1 MIFSD
6 FFKAL
11 EQLGDRRFR
20 KVLVLG
26 IGLTLGLFLAIYLAF
41 ATLIAFLFPDSFYL
55 PVIGEITWVKNAVSW
70 AAIPIMIALSTFLM
84 VPVASAFTSLFLDD
98 VADAVE
104 EEHYPHLRP
113 AERVSLLEGL
123 KDSGRFLGILI
134 GANIAALIL
143 YLFMPFFAP
152 LIFWGLNGFL
162 LGREYF
168 QLVALRRLGR
178 EGAEQ
183 MRQEHGFQIW
193 MAGALMAIPAGL

>member
-11 EQLGDRRFR
+11 EQLGDKRFR

-84 VPVASAFTSLFLDD
+84 VPVASAFTSLFWMM
-98 VADAVE
+98 
-104 EEHYPHLRP
+104 
-113 AERVSLLEGL
+113 LLTRL
-123 KDSGRFLGILI
+123 KKSII
-134 GANIAALIL
+134 PICV
-143 YLFMPFFAP
+143 PQ
-152 LIFWGLNGFL
+152 NGF
-162 LGREYF
+162 RF
-168 QLVALRRLGR
+168 WKV
-178 EGAEQ
+178 
-183 MRQEHGFQIW
+183 
-193 MAGALMAIPAGL
+193 